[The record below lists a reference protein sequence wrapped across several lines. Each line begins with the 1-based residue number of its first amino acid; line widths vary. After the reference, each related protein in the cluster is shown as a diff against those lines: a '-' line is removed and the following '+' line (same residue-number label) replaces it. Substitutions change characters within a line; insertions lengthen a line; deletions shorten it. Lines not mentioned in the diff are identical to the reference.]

1 MKQEYSVKR
10 NTKDAF
16 KLYISTT
23 KSQIESELAKLN
35 SRLSQLKLHSQIEY
49 AVMSEGKRLR
59 PLLVVL
65 SAECVGG
72 NKKNVMSLALAF
84 ELMHTATLVH
94 DDIIDGD
101 SHRRDIPALHKKWS
115 VNDAILTGNA
125 LIALSVELASSYG
138 ESILKVVA
146 RSALELCDGEHMDTT
161 LSLTTTTE
169 ESYFRMI
176 REKSASLFAAATYCG
191 ALAGG
196 GTPSEVDSLT
206 KFGENFGIAYQLR
219 DDLLDLTQKEN
230 TALKDLK
237 SGRITLPLIHSYT
250 NSDQNEKKRIENK
263 LRILTNRN
271 HGIRNETG
279 ESLMQ
284 ILHQAGSLDYCE
296 KKIDDH
302 LCQAVVSIS
311 MLQDTE
317 YKAYLVEMTRALKTW
332 GQSINGKET

>member
-1 MKQEYSVKR
+1 MKQEYSIKT
-10 NTKDAF
+10 NKDKFRSYLA
-16 KLYISTT
+16 TT
-23 KSQIESELAKLN
+23 KNQVEHELGEYIAGLPN
-35 SRLSQLKLHSQIEY
+35 LALHPQIEY
-49 AVMSEGKRLR
+49 AVLSEGKRLR
-59 PLLVVL
+59 PLLVIL
-65 SAECVGG
+65 STECVGG
-72 NKKNVMSLALAF
+72 SKKKVMSLALAF

-101 SHRRDIPALHKKWS
+101 NNRRDIPALHKKWS

-138 ESILKVVA
+138 ENILKAVA
-146 RSALELCDGEHMDTT
+146 QSALELCDGEHMDINF
-161 LSLTTTTE
+161 SLTTATE

-196 GTPSEVDSLT
+196 GTPSESDSLT
-206 KFGENFGIAYQLR
+206 RFGENFGIAYQLR

-237 SGRITLPLIHSYT
+237 NGRITLPLIHSYT
-250 NSDQNEKKRIENK
+250 NSDRNEKKRIEDK
-263 LRILTNRN
+263 LRILTN
-271 HGIRNETG
+271 GDCEIENETA

-284 ILHQAGSLDYCE
+284 ILHHTGSLDYCE
-296 KKIDDH
+296 KKIDAH
-302 LCQAVVSIS
+302 LCKAVASIS
-311 MLQDTE
+311 MLQDTQ

-332 GQSINGKET
+332 G